1 MQPSTHSPLG
11 STWCP
16 RPGSPWL
23 RREPQGPAP
32 GASLKQSRRQTAG
45 EGLCPQ
51 VMAPQS
57 LESRTVQQMQR
68 LGQERHQAPSGPNC
82 PYTQCRGPAWTPSIS
97 CQRKE
102 PRKWV
107 VSVWQPVSPQSPQR
121 SKTDQICEVSTHQG
135 SGDRKG
141 EQRWAEGLCGCVMYV
156 SILSMNHA

>member
-1 MQPSTHSPLG
+1 MQPSPHSPLG

-32 GASLKQSRRQTAG
+32 GTCGQSVQLLKQSRRQTAG

-51 VMAPQS
+51 VTAPQS
-57 LESRTVQQMQR
+57 LESGTVQQMQR
-68 LGQERHQAPSGPNC
+68 LGRERHQAPSGPSC
-82 PYTQCRGPAWTPSIS
+82 PYTQCRAPAWTPSIS

-107 VSVWQPVSPQSPQR
+107 VSVWKPVSPQR

-141 EQRWAEGLCGCVMYV
+141 EQWWAEELCGCVMYA
-156 SILSMNHA
+156 SIV